1 MNKLSVWII
10 LIKSL
15 KKMKC
20 FDQVSNYKIV
30 FLRKIRRFQGEF
42 KWKTQFSDRIRH
54 FCAKKGRKNLVSNYK
69 ITIILKMRGFSGKFR
84 FQPLFFDKICHIHE
98 KKHYLLTKTLK
109 KFRCQITKLFK
120 TEKYAFYS
128 ANKMI
133 FNYNNEKMWFWNKKC
148 VKNEGVKLQ
157 NCCKW

>member
-1 MNKLSVWII
+1 
-10 LIKSL
+10 
-15 KKMKC
+15 MKC

-69 ITIILKMRGFSGKFR
+69 ITIILKLRVFSGKFR

-98 KKHYLLTKTLK
+98 KKTLFCNK
-109 KFRCQITKLFK
+109 NF
-120 TEKYAFYS
+120 EKIQVS
-128 ANKMI
+128 
-133 FNYNNEKMWFWNKKC
+133 NYKI
-148 VKNEGVKLQ
+148 V
-157 NCCKW
+157 

>member
-1 MNKLSVWII
+1 
-10 LIKSL
+10 
-15 KKMKC
+15 MKC

-98 KKHYLLTKTLK
+98 KKTLFCNK
-109 KFRCQITKLFK
+109 NF
-120 TEKYAFYS
+120 EKIQVS
-128 ANKMI
+128 
-133 FNYNNEKMWFWNKKC
+133 NYKI
-148 VKNEGVKLQ
+148 V
-157 NCCKW
+157 